1 MSVLAVHNST
11 AFGKVLTRQR
21 DRFNLLIKRKAMV
34 HHYTEFMDIEEIK
47 IAEEDITNVISQYQA
62 IESGDTSLITKV
74 NGYDNLAD
82 LKLLPS
88 F

>member
-1 MSVLAVHNST
+1 
-11 AFGKVLTRQR
+11 
-21 DRFNLLIKRKAMV
+21 
-34 HHYTEFMDIEEIK
+34 MDIEEIK